1 MPNTNLISFL
11 STGVHFV
18 KILAGVS
25 MLGSLMYK
33 YIFSLNASEREVTA
47 GLSTKRFDKD
57 PHTQQRHSDAVT
69 VSLLVFVMRI
79 EKVHI

>member
-1 MPNTNLISFL
+1 
-11 STGVHFV
+11 
-18 KILAGVS
+18 
-25 MLGSLMYK
+25 MYI
-33 YIFSLNASEREVTA
+33 YIFSLNASESEVTA

-57 PHTQQRHSDAVT
+57 PHTPQSHSDAVA